1 MSGYQHS
8 PATRRALEGIAG
20 VVCPPEARELGLIA
34 DVVDHVQLTMGVLP
48 PLFRRGLVMG
58 LRTYDLG
65 AIAWKRVPAHRLSP
79 ADAERYFLWWKHGAT
94 PLQRQLAIGVKQVCT
109 LAYYELPAVQEQI
122 GYRPTQW
129 IEKVKRRRL
138 EVYADDIQRHQQS
151 LIAPDPLPG
160 VRRHLK
166 KERA

>member
-1 MSGYQHS
+1 VSYQH
-8 PATRRALEGIAG
+8 AGGTRRALEGIAG
-20 VVCPPEARELGLIA
+20 VVCPPEARARGLIA
-34 DVVDHVQLTMGVLP
+34 DVVDHVALTMSVLP
-48 PLFRRGLVMG
+48 PLFRNGLVMG
-58 LRTYDLG
+58 LRTYDLL
-65 AIAWKRVPAHRLSP
+65 AIARYGKPAHRLVP
-79 ADAERYFLWWKHGAT
+79 ADAEAYFLWWKHGVT
-94 PLQRQLAIGVKQVCT
+94 PLQRQLAIGVKQLCT

-129 IEKVKRRRL
+129 IEQVKRRRL

-160 VRRHLK
+160 VRRRQL